1 MEFVYLG
8 AGYMGLDKDLKAYPV
23 LFKSLSLL
31 YTGKEMIYLTW
42 RIEVTD
48 SSISKKKIRVEG
60 WASGKPSRNELLL
73 GGSGPYIDL
82 WAVYMTA
89 SIFWTRDA
97 LL

>member
-31 YTGKEMIYLTW
+31 YTGKEMIYLIC

-60 WASGKPSRNELLL
+60 WASGKPSRNELVL
-73 GGSGPYIDL
+73 GESEASIDL
-82 WAVYMTA
+82 WAVYVPV